1 MDNTFTHILCIK
13 LFNLKNR
20 DLLLSDFLLNATKEI
35 IISAKQIESI
45 PYNNSH
51 DIEALFNWRRVEWDD
66 KYIHLIDGDLVT
78 TSDYEDD
85 KIIQEHTSKMLLGIE
100 TYLKTKYLS
109 INDDKW
115 SIIFNI
121 VKPIHLSYT
130 F

>member
-35 IISAKQIESI
+35 ITSAKQIETI

-51 DIEALFNWRRVEWDD
+51 DIEALFSWRRVEWDD
-66 KYIHLIDGDLVT
+66 RYMHLIDGDLVT

-121 VKPIHLSYT
+121 VKPIHLS
-130 F
+130 